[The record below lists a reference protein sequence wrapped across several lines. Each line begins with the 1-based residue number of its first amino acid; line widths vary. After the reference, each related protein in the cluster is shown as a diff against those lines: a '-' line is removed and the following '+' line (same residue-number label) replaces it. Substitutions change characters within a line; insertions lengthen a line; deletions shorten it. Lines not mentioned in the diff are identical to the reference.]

1 MKTFGPLFH
10 TKRSQTNDIVLQ
22 DDVSNLTSDK
32 ARIAQLFNDYFTN
45 VAASIYEPDVQH
57 FGNDFMNHPSISLI
71 KNHIC
76 TADSPA
82 FNFSSVHPGFVSDI
96 ILALSTSKAMGH
108 DNIPIRLI
116 KDGLNAIATPLTN
129 LFNFYLTVDDFP
141 ACWKYGQVTPI
152 FKKVAAFSAI
162 RVKIY
167 KWGKQNQEN
176 LTGLPAQ
183 TTEKPKPAKGKK
195 GKRGSHRGRQRSCSS
210 CHFLEP
216 ANQYRLVFACS
227 R

>member
-1 MKTFGPLFH
+1 MKTFGPLFR

-129 LFNFYLTVDDFP
+129 LFSFYLTVDDFP

-152 FKKVAAFSAI
+152 FKK
-162 RVKIY
+162 
-167 KWGKQNQEN
+167 
-176 LTGLPAQ
+176 GLEHSRTNYRPII
-183 TTEKPKPAKGKK
+183 
-195 GKRGSHRGRQRSCSS
+195 
-210 CHFLEP
+210 FL
-216 ANQYRLVFACS
+216 R
-227 R
+227 